1 VIRPGPE
8 GPRRAGSRRR
18 PIGAAAALLLGLGWT
33 AAGPAAAAPRFPD
46 PLVLG
51 LVHLAQGA
59 KSPPAGAPAVAE
71 DADAAPPLALPP
83 RARFGTAQM
92 NTGGAALS
100 FPNAS
105 VSLPSTALSAPR
117 SQTMAP
123 GESAAAPGIAAP
135 GIAPPGIAAPDA
147 VALPGEV
154 RPGTDADR
162 ARGRRRRV
170 EADAG
175 PPDTLPPGARLGM
188 SPIAFSSAELRFADS
203 RVSSGSA
210 SIAAPRVAALPGG
223 MAMREEGRGLRVTL
237 DADVLFDFDRAELRP
252 EAGPRLQRLMAEVS
266 ARIPRPAFRVEGH
279 TDWIGSDAY
288 NLRLSARRAD
298 SVRTWLVQAGGVP
311 RPAVST
317 AGFGESRPVAPNST
331 PDGRGDP
338 DGRQRNRR
346 VELLVRPR

>member
-1 VIRPGPE
+1 
-8 GPRRAGSRRR
+8 
-18 PIGAAAALLLGLGWT
+18 
-33 AAGPAAAAPRFPD
+33 
-46 PLVLG
+46 
-51 LVHLAQGA
+51 
-59 KSPPAGAPAVAE
+59 
-71 DADAAPPLALPP
+71 
-83 RARFGTAQM
+83 
-92 NTGGAALS
+92 
-100 FPNAS
+100 
-105 VSLPSTALSAPR
+105 
-117 SQTMAP
+117 
-123 GESAAAPGIAAP
+123 
-135 GIAPPGIAAPDA
+135 
-147 VALPGEV
+147 
-154 RPGTDADR
+154 
-162 ARGRRRRV
+162 
-170 EADAG
+170 
-175 PPDTLPPGARLGM
+175 M
-188 SPIAFSSAELRFADS
+188 SPIAFSSAELRFSDS
-203 RVSSGSA
+203 RVASGSA

-331 PDGRGDP
+331 PDGRDDP

-346 VELLVRPR
+346 VELLVTPR